1 MYGNNTDTPPQK
13 NTEKFRVDVR
23 TTVGFEK
30 RVGKHPGIG
39 CTEDLKSELSFDLDH
54 GPNDRG

>member
-13 NTEKFRVDVR
+13 NTEKFRVDIR

-30 RVGKHPGIG
+30 RVGKHPGVHRGLEIR
-39 CTEDLKSELSFDLDH
+39 DEL
-54 GPNDRG
+54 